1 MPTRRSSLNQI
12 FAPLHRREFFA
23 VAAGATTSTFAAPN
37 EKKTV
42 AAIVSTYYPRSH
54 ADVFIDR
61 ILNGYYPDGKKV
73 EPRTRLVSLYTDQ
86 VDRRDLSRGLA
97 AKHGFTI
104 YPTVAGAV
112 TLGTGKLAVDG
123 VVLKIEH
130 GNYPF
135 NNRGQKLYP
144 RYELFEQVVDVFR
157 KTGKSAPVFHDK
169 HFSWSWEKAKKMF
182 GWSKE
187 FNFPLLAGSSIP
199 VTPRRPDVEIPY
211 NAGIEQAVMVGYGDL
226 EAYGYHTLETLQC
239 MVERRAGGE
248 TGIAA
253 VECLEGDAVW
263 KWRDSP
269 QGRWCKPLLEAALA
283 RCPSRKEGE
292 MEKVTR
298 KPVAFRIEYT
308 DGLPAVAFM
317 LNGYIQSWAFA
328 GRLKGQTE
336 PVSTWFVYQERQHP
350 RDLPNADGLTYC
362 IEELVVTGKSLL
374 PAERTLL
381 VTGALAFLFESC
393 VQKKEVAT
401 PDLNVKYRAPE
412 KTYYQHA

>member
-1 MPTRRSSLNQI
+1 MNQSFFPLN
-12 FAPLHRREFFA
+12 RREFFA
-23 VAAGATTSTFAAPN
+23 VAAGATASAFAAPT
-37 EKKTV
+37 EKKTL

-54 ADVFIDR
+54 ADVFLDR

-112 TLGTGKLAVDG
+112 TRGTDKLAVDG
-123 VVLKIEH
+123 VVLKVEH
-130 GNYPF
+130 GNYPS
-135 NNRGQKLYP
+135 NDRGQKLYP
-144 RYELFEQVVDVFR
+144 RYELFEQVVEVFR
-157 KTGKSAPVFHDK
+157 KTGKSVPVFHDK

-187 FNFPLLAGSSIP
+187 LNFPLLAGSSIP
-199 VTPRRPDVEIPY
+199 VTPRRPDLEIPY
-211 NAGIEQAVMVGYGDL
+211 DAGIEHAVMVGYGDPD
-226 EAYGYHTLETLQC
+226 AYGYHTLETLQC

-253 VECLEGDAVW
+253 VEWLEGDAVW

-269 QGRWCKPLLEAALA
+269 TGRWSAPLLEAALA
-283 RCPSRKEGE
+283 RCP
-292 MEKVTR
+292 TR
-298 KPVAFRIEYT
+298 KAGGPEQGTRQPVAFRIEYA
-308 DGLPAVAFM
+308 DGLPAVVFM

-328 GRLKGQTE
+328 GRLKGQAE
-336 PVSTWFVYQERQHP
+336 PVSTWFVYQEREHP

-362 IEELVVTGKSLL
+362 IEELVVTGKALL
-374 PAERTLL
+374 PAERTLI
-381 VTGALAFLFESC
+381 VTGALAFLFESR
-393 VQKKEVAT
+393 VQKKPVET
-401 PDLNVKYRAPE
+401 PDLNIKYRAPE
-412 KTYYQHA
+412 KTYYQRA